1 MFDDVVINNYFIS
14 DELYA
19 YDFTKNIIEKI
30 VVFAITYEKNEG
42 TCKYNY
48 KYYEDS
54 LFYEYEDAFKYARKY
69 LSNKFTEYLNKLKGG
84 DSNASS

>member
-1 MFDDVVINNYFIS
+1 MFDNVVRNKYLIN

-19 YDFTKNIIEKI
+19 YDSAKNVIEKI
-30 VVFAITYEKNEG
+30 VVFAVTYEKDEG
-42 TCKYNY
+42 SCRYNY

-54 LFYEYEDAFKYARKY
+54 LFYEYDDAFKFARKY
-69 LSNKFTEYLNKLKGG
+69 LSNKFNEYLNKLKGG

>member
-1 MFDDVVINNYFIS
+1 MFDDVVRNKYFIS

-42 TCKYNY
+42 CPKYNY

-54 LFYEYEDAFKYARKY
+54 LFYEYDDAFKYARKC
-69 LSNKFTEYLNKLKGG
+69 LSDKFIKYLNELKGG